1 MNRLTMDM
9 ATIDLYLFMK
19 ISGSIMIVFQKL
31 RRILSFEIVSNESV
45 YS

>member
-19 ISGSIMIVFQKL
+19 ISGSIMIVFQTL
-31 RRILSFEIVSNESV
+31 RGILSFEIVSNEPV